1 MIYACVKYEK
11 MAGADGLVCLLPQKE
26 KLFCAQLS
34 KQTRLELNAIDKCC
48 NGLDNM
54 YIKVRFN

>member
-1 MIYACVKYEK
+1 
-11 MAGADGLVCLLPQKE
+11 MAGSDGLVCLLPQKE

-34 KQTRLELNAIDKCC
+34 NQTRLELNTIDQCC
-48 NGLDNM
+48 VQLGDK